1 MQKETEQKII
11 ILLERIAISMDKI
24 ADKMSNVSVG
34 AINTESFINI
44 PPANITGQEEVLRT
58 KDGKII
64 PVFKRGIVY

>member
-44 PPANITGQEEVLRT
+44 PPENITGQEEVLRT